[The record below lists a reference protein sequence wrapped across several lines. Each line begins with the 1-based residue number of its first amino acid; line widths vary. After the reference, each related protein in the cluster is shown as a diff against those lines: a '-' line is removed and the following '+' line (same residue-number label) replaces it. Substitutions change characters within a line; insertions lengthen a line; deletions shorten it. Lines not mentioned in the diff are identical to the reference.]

1 MYQNIYVQ
9 QKSNT
14 PISKIDMTSRL
25 FEDANIY
32 IFGDINDETAYGV
45 IQQLQ
50 YLSAKDPSKDITI
63 YINSPGGSVS
73 AGLAIHDVMISI
85 PNDVTTVCIGICAS
99 MAAFLFS
106 AGTKGKRIIYP
117 NSEVL
122 IHQPWS
128 SGISGQVT
136 DIEIA
141 AEHIKRSKATINK
154 FLSKYAEQPL
164 NKIEKDTDRDYWMS
178 ASEAIDYGICD
189 KIFK

>member
-1 MYQNIYVQ
+1 MYQNIFVKE
-9 QKSNT
+9 KSNT

-25 FEDANIY
+25 FEDANVY
-32 IFGDINDETAYGV
+32 VFGEIDDQTAYGV

-50 YLSAKDPSKDITI
+50 YLSAKDPEKNITL

-73 AGLAIHDVMISI
+73 AGLAIHDVMTSI
-85 PNDVTTVCIGICAS
+85 PNDVMTVCIGMCAS
-99 MAAFLFS
+99 MAAFLFC

-128 SGISGQVT
+128 QGISGQVS

-141 AEHIKRSKATINK
+141 AEHIKRSKASINK
-154 FLSKYAEQPL
+154 YLSQYSGQPL
-164 NKIEKDTDRDYWMS
+164 KKIESDTDRDYWMS
-178 ASEAIDYGICD
+178 AEEAIKYGICD
-189 KIFK
+189 KIYK